1 MHGYKWPIISPRT
14 RNRAIF
20 FFSKDQRYIVKE
32 VTKAERRTL
41 LKMLP
46 EYRLSFNN
54 YRDSVCFRNILRK
67 AGCYP
72 TILKHREQLGLD
84 IYVLMND
91 VRVRVQLIRHFKACT
106 TDIYLQT

>member
-1 MHGYKWPIISPRT
+1 M
-14 RNRAIF
+14 
-20 FFSKDQRYIVKE
+20 KE

-46 EYRLSFNN
+46 EYRLNFNN
-54 YRDSVCFRNILRK
+54 YCDSVCFLK
-67 AGCYP
+67 TSCQAGCYP

-91 VRVRVQLIRHFKACT
+91 ATVKHTGIYVPCM
-106 TDIYLQT
+106 TDI